1 MQILCGE
8 TTMLATRT
16 QKRRDGQPQSHGE
29 ERFPYLDSL
38 RASVALWQCISVP
51 PCLCGQRLRASFSEV
66 EVHADLEEPRLQN
79 VGRPQPGAGR
89 CRRERAGHRERP
101 VAVEHVIEVTVD
113 PEADFVDLDPL

>member
-51 PCLCGQRLRASFSEV
+51 PCLRASVASV
-66 EVHADLEEPRLQN
+66 SVPLSQKSKCTPILKKRACRTL
-79 VGRPQPGAGR
+79 VGRSQALV
-89 CRRERAGHRERP
+89 A
-101 VAVEHVIEVTVD
+101 AVENVLVTVNGQS
-113 PEADFVDLDPL
+113 LLNTL